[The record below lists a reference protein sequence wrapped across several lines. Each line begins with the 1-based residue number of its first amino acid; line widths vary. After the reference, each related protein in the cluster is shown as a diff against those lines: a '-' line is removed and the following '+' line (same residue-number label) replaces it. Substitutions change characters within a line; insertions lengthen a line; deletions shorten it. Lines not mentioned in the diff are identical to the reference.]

1 MFELSGRASEW
12 AAEIRARLGRLEL
25 PPVREAEIVEELAQ
39 HLGDRYAE
47 LRAAGEPPEEARR
60 AALAELD
67 GDLAGGLARVELP
80 ARPDPPAPERAAW
93 GGIFGGLGADLRH
106 ALRALRRS
114 PGTTAVALLTL
125 ALGIGAGAVV
135 FSAVHAVL
143 LRPLPYAEP
152 ERLVEFWLT
161 APAKGLPVVDLPEAL
176 YVHLRDRSRAFET
189 IAIYTG
195 TGFNLAGG
203 DDAERLLGTNVA
215 GEFFD
220 VLGARP
226 LHGRTFRP
234 EEETPGNNLVAIL
247 GHGLW
252 QRRFGGDP
260 AILGRA
266 IDLDGLPTVV
276 VGIMPPGFHFPDRT
290 ELWVPIGVDPDSV
303 DCWCY
308 SALGRLAPG
317 ATAADAAREIG
328 RLADD
333 FRKLREP
340 AAAAGELSLAVTVPL
355 ASRLTGEVRA
365 PLLVLLGAVGTVLLI
380 ACANLGNL
388 LLARSAAR
396 SREFAVRCSLG
407 AGPWRIARRLLVES
421 MLLGLAGAAAGLL
434 LAAWG
439 ARAVEPVVLERL
451 PHLEGIALDR
461 TVLTFAIAAAL
472 ATALGSGLA
481 PALGAAR
488 VPVGSVLKA
497 GARGTA
503 SRGDRRLAHAFVVA
517 QFALSLVLLAATGL
531 LIESFRHLLAVDPG
545 FRAENVLAARLS
557 LPYDRHPDPAAFHDR
572 LLERLRTLPG
582 VEAAAITQTAPFGRG
597 DHQHEF
603 VVEGREPGPGEPI
616 PVASIRPVSPDY
628 FAAVGTRLLA
638 GRAFTAGDGAAAP
651 PVAVVDQSLARRYW
665 PDGEAVGRRIRHGDV
680 ANNPWLT
687 IVGVA
692 APIKHRRLDGPTAPY
707 IYRPHGQ
714 DPRWGVD
721 LVVRTAQ
728 PAAAIVPLLR
738 SELRALDPTVPLYD
752 LRSLADAVGRSVSTR
767 RLTNRLLAGFAAAA
781 LVLAALGIYGV
792 TALAVAGRRHEFGI
806 RIALGAVPA
815 AVARLVLY
823 RGLRLALPGVLL
835 GLLGAAWVGRLLASL
850 LFAVAPLEPR
860 VLAVVTAVLV
870 ATALVACA
878 LPARRATRADPLA
891 ALREE

>member
-1 MFELSGRASEW
+1 MFEVSGRAPEW
-12 AAEIRARLGRLEL
+12 AAEIRARLGRLRL

-47 LRAAGEPPEEARR
+47 LRAAGEPPEAARR

-67 GDLAGGLARVELP
+67 GDLAEGLDRVERP
-80 ARPDPPAPERAAW
+80 ARLDPPAPERAAG
-93 GGIFGGLGADLRH
+93 GGILGGILGDLGADLRH

-189 IAIYTG
+189 IALYIG

-220 VLGARP
+220 LLGARP

-260 AILGRA
+260 AILGRE

-276 VGIMPPGFHFPDRT
+276 VGIMPPGFDFPNRT

-328 RLADD
+328 RLAGD

-340 AAAAGELSLAVTVPL
+340 AAAAGEPSLAVTVPL

-421 MLLGLAGAAAGLL
+421 MLLGFAGAAAGLL

-439 ARAVEPVVLERL
+439 VRAVEPVVLERL

-461 TVLTFAIAAAL
+461 AVLAFAIAV

-481 PALGAAR
+481 PALRAAR

-517 QFALSLVLLAATGL
+517 QFALSLVYA
-531 LIESFRHLLAVDPG
+531 
-545 FRAENVLAARLS
+545 
-557 LPYDRHPDPAAFHDR
+557 
-572 LLERLRTLPG
+572 
-582 VEAAAITQTAPFGRG
+582 
-597 DHQHEF
+597 
-603 VVEGREPGPGEPI
+603 
-616 PVASIRPVSPDY
+616 
-628 FAAVGTRLLA
+628 
-638 GRAFTAGDGAAAP
+638 
-651 PVAVVDQSLARRYW
+651 
-665 PDGEAVGRRIRHGDV
+665 
-680 ANNPWLT
+680 
-687 IVGVA
+687 
-692 APIKHRRLDGPTAPY
+692 
-707 IYRPHGQ
+707 
-714 DPRWGVD
+714 
-721 LVVRTAQ
+721 
-728 PAAAIVPLLR
+728 
-738 SELRALDPTVPLYD
+738 
-752 LRSLADAVGRSVSTR
+752 
-767 RLTNRLLAGFAAAA
+767 
-781 LVLAALGIYGV
+781 
-792 TALAVAGRRHEFGI
+792 
-806 RIALGAVPA
+806 
-815 AVARLVLY
+815 
-823 RGLRLALPGVLL
+823 
-835 GLLGAAWVGRLLASL
+835 
-850 LFAVAPLEPR
+850 
-860 VLAVVTAVLV
+860 
-870 ATALVACA
+870 
-878 LPARRATRADPLA
+878 
-891 ALREE
+891 